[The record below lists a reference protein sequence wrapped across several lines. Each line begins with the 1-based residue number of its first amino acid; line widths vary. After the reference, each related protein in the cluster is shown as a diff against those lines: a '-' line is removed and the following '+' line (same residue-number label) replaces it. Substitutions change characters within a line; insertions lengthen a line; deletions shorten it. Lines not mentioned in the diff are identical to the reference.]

1 MPGNNHR
8 VYWRVLGRGSDMRL
22 IFALFLIPAVL
33 VALPTRAE
41 PVKFAKVRR
50 AAKAWMREHPAK

>member
-1 MPGNNHR
+1 
-8 VYWRVLGRGSDMRL
+8 MRL